1 MDSGTRLNIEV
12 RTGDYSFRSL
22 TRGFDLRV
30 TPAELAVIPK
40 ELKIGNPFRYT
51 VTGLDGFVRYTIMID
66 NRLEVVEFTTDGAGN
81 KTGITV
87 IPVEYHRDFATPSG
101 RPATLQVNN
110 SRGGSV
116 AGVFFTVILQQE
128 QFVPA
133 TPRPT
138 NTPLPTNTPVPTD
151 TPVPTN
157 TPLPTDTPIPPTDTP
172 VPPTDTPVPPTEP
185 PTPFPTVTPEPTVDA
200 EEVRQTVVA
209 QLQPTLD
216 PDIRD
221 RPARQ
226 SDTGAEQNQS
236 IFGSATLVLSIG
248 LAAVLALIVVL
259 VVAVLIL
266 RRRAAA

>member
-1 MDSGTRLNIEV
+1 
-12 RTGDYSFRSL
+12 
-22 TRGFDLRV
+22 
-30 TPAELAVIPK
+30 
-40 ELKIGNPFRYT
+40 
-51 VTGLDGFVRYTIMID
+51 MID
-66 NRLEVVEFTTDGAGN
+66 NRLEVVEFTTDGTGN

-87 IPVEYHRDFATPSG
+87 IPVDYHRDFATPSG
-101 RPATLQVNN
+101 RPATLQVND

-226 SDTGAEQNQS
+226 SDTGAEQNQGT
-236 IFGSATLVLSIG
+236 FGSAALVLSIG
-248 LAAVLALIVVL
+248 LAIVLTLIVVL
-259 VVAVLIL
+259 VVVVLLI